1 MKRLVLL
8 RLLRTVP
15 LVVLVSILAFSLL
28 HLAPG
33 GPAGLM
39 SRNPKV
45 TGEDLAR
52 IRANYG
58 LDRPLA
64 VQYGLWF
71 RRVFLHFDFGRSYVT
86 GQPVSRMILER
97 LPATLE
103 LVGAAFLIALVA
115 ALLAGS
121 LAATRRG
128 GAVDQCVSLL
138 AAAGMSV
145 PVFWLGL
152 MAIALFSVKT
162 GLLPAGGRA
171 AIGEAGTLDRLRH
184 LLLPSLVL
192 AFSIFASWSRY
203 VRGAVATALDGE
215 FVRTARAKG
224 LAERTILFKH
234 AMRNALLP
242 VISVVVMQAP
252 LLFTGAV
259 VLETVFAWPGM
270 GRLFYEGLQRHD
282 YPRVLGIAVIASLL
296 IILFNLLGDI
306 LCMIADPRFVPGE
319 AAAPPEARAALRG
332 ESR

>member
-1 MKRLVLL
+1 MRRLVLF

-15 LVVLVSILAFSLL
+15 LVILVSMLAFALL

-33 GPAGLM
+33 GPAGLLTQ
-39 SRNPKV
+39 NPKV

-58 LDRPLA
+58 LDRSLP

-71 RRVFLHFDFGRSYVT
+71 RQVFLRFDFGASYVT
-86 GQPVSRMILER
+86 GQPVSRMILDR
-97 LPATLE
+97 VPATLE
-103 LVGAAFLIALVA
+103 LMGAAFLVALAA

-121 LAATRRG
+121 LAALRRG
-128 GAVDQCVSLL
+128 GLVDQCVSLL

-152 MAIALFSVKT
+152 MAIALFSVKL
-162 GLLPAGGRA
+162 GVLPAGGRETIGA
-171 AIGEAGTLDRLRH
+171 AGAIDRLRH
-184 LLLPSLVL
+184 LALPSLIL
-192 AFSIFASWSRY
+192 AFSLFAAWSRY
-203 VRGAVATALDGE
+203 VRGAVASALEGE
-215 FVRTARAKG
+215 FLRTARAKG

-252 LLFTGAV
+252 VLFTGAV
-259 VLETVFAWPGM
+259 TLETVFAWPGM

-282 YPRVLGIAVIASLL
+282 YTRVLGIAVVASML
-296 IILFNLLGDI
+296 IILFNLAGDI

-319 AAAPPEARAALRG
+319 AAPGREARATLRG
-332 ESR
+332 EAR

>member
-1 MKRLVLL
+1 MKRLIAL

-15 LVVLVSILAFSLL
+15 LVVLFSILAFSLL

-33 GPAGLM
+33 GPAGLL

-58 LDRPLA
+58 LDRPLP

-103 LVGAAFLIALVA
+103 LVGAAFVIALVA
-115 ALLAGS
+115 ALVAGTA
-121 LAATRRG
+121 AATRRG
-128 GAVDQCVSLL
+128 GLADQCVSLL

-152 MAIALFSVKT
+152 MAIALFSVRL
-162 GLLPAGGRA
+162 GMFPAGGRA
-171 AIGEAGTLDRLRH
+171 TIGASGLFDHLRH
-184 LLLPSLVL
+184 LLLPSIVL

-203 VRGAVATALDGE
+203 VRESVTTALDGE
-215 FVRTARAKG
+215 YMRTARAKG
-224 LAERTILFKH
+224 LAERTILCKH
-234 AMRNALLP
+234 AMRNAVLP
-242 VISVVVMQAP
+242 VIQVVVMQAP

-282 YPRVLGIAVIASLL
+282 YTRVLGIAVIASLL

-306 LCMIADPRFVPGE
+306 LCMVADPRFTPGE
-319 AAAPPEARAALRG
+319 ATRPGARVSLRG